1 MAVQLVL
8 SGILL
13 LCLCEVCAA
22 TDCPDAGVVVVAS
35 VFATLA
41 VVFLILGTIAF
52 VLWKKK
58 RGRSTFPYKCTQLF
72 TILILY

>member
-1 MAVQLVL
+1 MGIRLGL

-13 LCLCEVCAA
+13 VCLWELVAA

-41 VVFLILGTIAF
+41 VVFLVLGGIAF
-52 VLWKKK
+52 YLYKRK
-58 RGRSTFPYKCTQLF
+58 RGRCSCYSYRKITFEF
-72 TILILY
+72 I